1 MSNSNNKLL
10 PFLIVSLVIH
20 SIIILLISNRDNHA
34 SIKILQRKPIII
46 NLASSAPQSSQK
58 EIAQSSKITSKQ
70 ESGEQTILK
79 KSIKQKNNTVKPSSN
94 PIQRIDRQNQDLNP
108 NEISAVANKENS
120 NRSKGRS
127 SVVNSKLESNKTTNQ
142 ATSNPSKTSNTK
154 TSNQQSSNNNTNAVI
169 KMNKE
174 KPQRVVKCL
183 SCPKPKYPKRALQQG
198 VEGEPKVL
206 ITINDNGRVQS
217 VELKRSSGNAEID
230 RAALEASRRSL
241 FQAIP
246 GGAKVPISYSIVLR
260 GSRKH
265 QKAVKERENQKIILN
280 MK

>member
-10 PFLIVSLVIH
+10 PFLIVSIVIH
-20 SIIILLISNRDNHA
+20 SVIVLLISHRDNHA

-46 NLASSAPQSSQK
+46 NLALSSPQSSQK
-58 EIAQSSKITSKQ
+58 EIAQLSKITSKQ
-70 ESGEQTILK
+70 ESGEQTIPK
-79 KSIKQKNNTVKPSSN
+79 KSIQQKNNTVKPSSN
-94 PIQRIDRQNQDLNP
+94 LIQRIDRQKQNLNP

-127 SVVNSKLESNKTTNQ
+127 SVVNSKLESNETINQ
-142 ATSNPSKTSNTK
+142 ATNKTK
-154 TSNQQSSNNNTNAVI
+154 ISNQQLSNNNTNAVI

-206 ITINDNGRVQS
+206 ITINDNGRVQA

>member
-10 PFLIVSLVIH
+10 PFLII
-20 SIIILLISNRDNHA
+20 SIIIHSVIVLLISNRDNHA

-58 EIAQSSKITSKQ
+58 EIEQSSKITSKQ
-70 ESGEQTILK
+70 ESGEQTIPK
-79 KSIKQKNNTVKPSSN
+79 KSIQQKNNTVKPPSN
-94 PIQRIDRQNQDLNP
+94 PIQRIERQKQNLNP

-127 SVVNSKLESNKTTNQ
+127 SVVNSKLESNETINQ
-142 ATSNPSKTSNTK
+142 ATSNPSKTE
-154 TSNQQSSNNNTNAVI
+154 TSNQQSSSNNTNAVI

-206 ITINDNGRVQS
+206 ITINDNGRVQA
-217 VELKRSSGNAEID
+217 VELKRSSGNSEID

>member
-10 PFLIVSLVIH
+10 PFLII
-20 SIIILLISNRDNHA
+20 SIIIHSVVVFLISNRDNHA
-34 SIKILQRKPIII
+34 SIKILQRKPISI

-58 EIAQSSKITSKQ
+58 EIAQSSKITSNQ
-70 ESGEQTILK
+70 ESSKQTIPEK
-79 KSIKQKNNTVKPSSN
+79 RIQQKNNTVKPSSN
-94 PIQRIDRQNQDLNP
+94 PIQRIDRQKQDLNP

-120 NRSKGRS
+120 NISKERS
-127 SVVNSKLESNKTTNQ
+127 SVVNSKLESNETINQ
-142 ATSNPSKTSNTK
+142 ATSNPSKTK
-154 TSNQQSSNNNTNAVI
+154 TSNRQYSNKDVNAVV
-169 KMNKE
+169 KVNKE

-206 ITINDNGRVQS
+206 ITINDNGRVQA

>member
-10 PFLIVSLVIH
+10 PFLII
-20 SIIILLISNRDNHA
+20 SIIIHSAIVLLISNRDNHA

-127 SVVNSKLESNKTTNQ
+127 SVVNSKLESNETINQ
-142 ATSNPSKTSNTK
+142 ATSHPSKTK
-154 TSNQQSSNNNTNAVI
+154 TSNQQSSNKDTNAVI

-206 ITINDNGRVQS
+206 ITINDNGRVQA
-217 VELKRSSGNAEID
+217 VELKRSSGNSEID

>member
-127 SVVNSKLESNKTTNQ
+127 SVVNSKLESNETMNQ
-142 ATSNPSKTSNTK
+142 AKSNPSKTE

-183 SCPKPKYPKRALQQG
+183 SCPKPKYPRRALQQG

-206 ITINDNGRVQS
+206 ITINDNGRVQA
-217 VELKRSSGNAEID
+217 VELKRSSGNSEID

>member
-20 SIIILLISNRDNHA
+20 SIIILLMSNRDNHA

-46 NLASSAPQSSQK
+46 NLASSAPQSSQR

-127 SVVNSKLESNKTTNQ
+127 SVVNRKLESNETINQ
-142 ATSNPSKTSNTK
+142 ATSKTK
-154 TSNQQSSNNNTNAVI
+154 ISNQQSSNNNTNAVI

-183 SCPKPKYPKRALQQG
+183 SCPKPKYPRRALQQG

-206 ITINDNGRVQS
+206 ITINDNGRVQA
-217 VELKRSSGNAEID
+217 VELKRSSGNSEID